1 MRVSRA
7 VVVQLGVSLVLLFAV
22 ASLVRG
28 QQPSSLDQLVRQ
40 FESDTVFTRQFQV
53 AKAIVAANDRTVL
66 PRLESWLTHDNRR
79 LRGNAA
85 FIFAGL
91 GDPRGFDVIVA
102 ILGDR
107 SADREVHSFSSAGGP
122 WLRGEIRQDRYYAGH
137 LLGELKDPR
146 AIPILLPLR
155 ADPDVSPT
163 VPWSLK
169 QIVDSSS
176 IPNLIGLLS
185 HSDPGIRVL
194 AIDALVE
201 LKATEALPR
210 LRQLLNDNARPD
222 GFFDESESVAEAAQ
236 AAIAQLQ

>member
-1 MRVSRA
+1 M
-7 VVVQLGVSLVLLFAV
+7 
-22 ASLVRG
+22 
-28 QQPSSLDQLVRQ
+28 
-40 FESDTVFTRQFQV
+40 
-53 AKAIVAANDRTVL
+53 
-66 PRLESWLTHDNRR
+66 
-79 LRGNAA
+79 
-85 FIFAGL
+85 
-91 GDPRGFDVIVA
+91 IVA

-107 SADREVHSFSSAGGP
+107 SANREVHLIFNRPSLSMQ
-122 WLRGEIRQDRYYAGH
+122 IRQDRYYAGH

-146 AIPILLPLR
+146 AIPIVLPLMR
-155 ADPDVSPT
+155 DPDVSPT

-185 HSDPGIRVL
+185 HSDPGMRVL

-201 LKATEALPR
+201 RKATEALPR

-236 AAIAQLQ
+236 AAIAELQ

>member
-1 MRVSRA
+1 
-7 VVVQLGVSLVLLFAV
+7 
-22 ASLVRG
+22 LVRG
-28 QQPSSLDQLVRQ
+28 QQPSSLEQLVRQ
-40 FESDTVFTRQFQV
+40 FESDTEFTRQLQV

-66 PRLESWLTHDNRR
+66 PRLESWLTHDDRC

-107 SADREVHSFSSAGGP
+107 SANREIHLIFNRPS
-122 WLRGEIRQDRYYAGH
+122 LHMQIRQDRYYAGH

-146 AIPILLPLR
+146 ANPILLPLL
-155 ADPDVSPT
+155 ADSDVSPT

-176 IPNLIGLLS
+176 IAKLIGLLS
-185 HSDPGIRVL
+185 HSDPGMRVL
-194 AIDALVE
+194 AIDTLVE
-201 LKATEALPR
+201 RKATEALPR
-210 LRQLLNDNARPD
+210 LRQLLSDNARPD
-222 GFFDESESVAEAAQ
+222 GIFDESESVAEAAQ
-236 AAIAQLQ
+236 AAIAELQ

>member
-1 MRVSRA
+1 MRALKATVDRFGIL
-7 VVVQLGVSLVLLFAV
+7 VVLLLPSPYV
-22 ASLVRG
+22 IHG
-28 QQPSSLDQLVRQ
+28 QQRPSVDELLQQ
-40 FESDTVFTRQFQV
+40 FESSTSFDQQFVV
-53 AKAIVAANDRTVL
+53 AKAIVAGNDRSVL
-66 PRLESWLTHDNRR
+66 PRLEPWLTHKDRC

-85 FIFAGL
+85 FIFARL
-91 GDPRGFDVIVA
+91 GDPRGFDLIVA

-107 SADREVHSFSSAGGP
+107 SANREVHLIFNRPS
-122 WLRGEIRQDRYYAGH
+122 LRGQIRQDRYYAGH

-176 IPNLIGLLS
+176 ISNLIGLLS

-201 LKATEALPR
+201 RKATEALPR
-210 LRQLLNDNARPD
+210 LRQLLHDNARPD
-222 GFFDESESVAEAAQ
+222 GFFDESESVSEAAQ
-236 AAIAQLQ
+236 AAIAELQ